1 MRSAAPLPT
10 FPCGA
15 GGEMPMSARAGRL
28 RARIAA
34 ERPLRALRALWSDEA
49 APTSV
54 EYALLVGGIAIV
66 IVASVGTLGA
76 TVAGL
81 FSSAAALWP

>member
-1 MRSAAPLPT
+1 M
-10 FPCGA
+10 
-15 GGEMPMSARAGRL
+15 
-28 RARIAA
+28 
-34 ERPLRALRALWSDEA
+34 LWSDEA

-54 EYALLVGGIAIV
+54 EYALLIGGIAVV
-66 IVASVGTLGA
+66 IVASVGTLGT